1 MMVMERDEQ
10 SLHEEVQ
17 TSFMFDNVL
26 RGVVVRQRVN
36 DPEHLYCFEVDFKLN
51 GFPFSVTVPVTR
63 ELVQCDRNMA
73 LHALCK
79 AMGKT
84 LATAFLEKLTGMDG
98 SYELGQ

>member
-1 MMVMERDEQ
+1 MVMERDEDTIRD
-10 SLHEEVQ
+10 EVQ

-26 RGVVVRQRVN
+26 RGVVVRQRTH
-36 DPEHLYCFEVDFKLN
+36 DPEHLYCFEVDFTLN
-51 GFPFSVTVPVTR
+51 GFPFSVTVPATR

-73 LHALCK
+73 LYALCK

-84 LATAFLEKLTGMDG
+84 LATVFLEKMIGLDG